1 MQRPW
6 VNPADHAGLFDGD
19 HLAPASTGGALDAG
33 ARRIEVLSDGGGR
46 RARRNRLMRWQD

>member
-19 HLAPASTGGALDAG
+19 RLAPASTGGPEEQADALAG
-33 ARRIEVLSDGGGR
+33 LTVSLCRAIQALLIEP
-46 RARRNRLMRWQD
+46 